1 MIGDLITET
10 EYTDHYSYDSR
21 LKYHVLAVYGDGETS
36 KSYNIVYCEQTQDI
50 HKNDA
55 GTSVAIF
62 PNPTSVRFT
71 VKSQGIVQV
80 EVYDMVG
87 RRIAEQQGED
97 VGFDVSGWNKGIY
110 LVRVVDRNGVVA
122 ARKLMVR

>member
-1 MIGDLITET
+1 MDDLLDAMNFKVEELNDGHLMNWCDSGMSFNNRQLPVFCNFDITQI
-10 EYTDHYSYDSR
+10 
-21 LKYHVLAVYGDGETS
+21 GET
-36 KSYNIVYCEQTQDI
+36 
-50 HKNDA
+50 
-55 GTSVAIF
+55 GTEHDEVTLC
-62 PNPTSVRFT
+62 PNPASVRFT
-71 VKSQGIVQV
+71 VKSQGVVQV